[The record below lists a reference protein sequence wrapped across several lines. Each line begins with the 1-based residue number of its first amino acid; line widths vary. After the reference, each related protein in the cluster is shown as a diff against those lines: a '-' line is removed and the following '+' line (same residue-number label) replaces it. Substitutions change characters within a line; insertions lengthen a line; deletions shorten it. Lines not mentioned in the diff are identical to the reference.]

1 MPKFNLRDFLSED
14 DGPEFIFCSIC
25 KYNRKNADCIEY
37 NSMLN
42 SESPSEEVYFNICKK
57 FSPQPYPISPDQFSQ
72 LMKACKQLVKEEP
85 SCGGFVDGRDELRYM
100 MEYVMLTTLESLGY
114 KEGVAIFK
122 KEAFELPF

>member
-1 MPKFNLRDFLSED
+1 MEKFNLRDFLSEN

-42 SESPSEEVYFNICKK
+42 SESPTEEVYFNICKR
-57 FSPQPYPISPDQFSQ
+57 FSPQPYPITPDQFVQ
-72 LMKACKQLVKEEP
+72 LMRACKALVKEEP
-85 SCGGFVDGRDELRYM
+85 SCGGFVDSRDELRFM

-114 KEGVAIFK
+114 KEGVRLFK